1 MLRLVGGDQVRTLFD
16 HVGIVTDTDN
26 LEKSLGKV
34 TAGIKEQTNQAAAK
48 FKLMQK
54 MPQSDGCFAEW
65 YPLVKEQ
72 AERCSWVGY
81 NGGMAARDTILLQT
95 QDKKL
100 QQKILAE
107 DLSYADTV
115 KYGLLWSRAGRRLT
129 RSTPVVPGTRTPEW
143 LGWRSRSGDCK
154 PLN

>member
-1 MLRLVGGDQVRTLFD
+1 M
-16 HVGIVTDTDN
+16 
-26 LEKSLGKV
+26 GKV
-34 TAGIKEQTNQAAAK
+34 TAGIKKQTNQAAAK

-54 MPQSDGCFAEW
+54 MPQSDSCFAEW

-72 AERCSWVGY
+72 AERCIWVGY
-81 NGGMAARDTILLQT
+81 NRGMAARDAILLQT

-115 KYGLLWSRAGRRLT
+115 KYGLALEQGRKKVDEINTSRASQEDTRVAWFEEQVRRLQT
-129 RSTPVVPGTRTPEW
+129 SKTGSKRSCRT
-143 LGWRSRSGDCK
+143 
-154 PLN
+154 